1 MTFANKITNYSCDF
15 KSKSSSIAESTI
27 GCRKKSSRLPPV
39 PLFFFLRKSL
49 KSTIGRWRTT
59 VYLRPSYKCVSVWP
73 LSRALP
79 VAPRDTTQASRP
91 AGAWRLRGAG
101 TRAAHSLRWAGG
113 SENWTSSWEGLKQF
127 YTVKMSGLAC
137 CLFFESLDW
146 LFHFSI
152 LMCVNSHSKTKYLYV
167 FLQDSLF
174 KAKAKLDWGIR
185 HYKEPERIKQYI

>member
-79 VAPRDTTQASRP
+79 VAPRDTTQASRSLEAQRRWDSGCTQP
-91 AGAWRLRGAG
+91 SLSWRLRKLNQLVGRFK
-101 TRAAHSLRWAGG
+101 TVLHSKNVWACLLFVF
-113 SENWTSSWEGLKQF
+113 WKL
-127 YTVKMSGLAC
+127 GLAFS
-137 CLFFESLDW
+137 FFYSNV
-146 LFHFSI
+146 
-152 LMCVNSHSKTKYLYV
+152 C
-167 FLQDSLF
+167 
-174 KAKAKLDWGIR
+174 KLS
-185 HYKEPERIKQYI
+185 

>member
-49 KSTIGRWRTT
+49 KSKIGRWRTT
-59 VYLRPSYKCVSVWP
+59 VYLQPSYKCVSVWP

-79 VAPRDTTQASRP
+79 VAPRDTMQASRP

-101 TRAAHSLRWAGG
+101 TPAAHSLRWAGG
-113 SENWTSSWEGLKQF
+113 FRKLNQLVGRFK
-127 YTVKMSGLAC
+127 TVLHSKNVWACLLFVFWKLGLAFS
-137 CLFFESLDW
+137 FFYSNV
-146 LFHFSI
+146 
-152 LMCVNSHSKTKYLYV
+152 C
-167 FLQDSLF
+167 
-174 KAKAKLDWGIR
+174 KLS
-185 HYKEPERIKQYI
+185 